1 MWHAGWF
8 GLLKLNVQ
16 TVCLYVACRVVWF
29 VETENV
35 QTVRCTSHEQSLA
48 ALIHAYLLLS
58 PHILSH
64 CISMNVFPLCCSVH
78 CMQEI

>member
-8 GLLKLNVQ
+8 GLLKLKMCRL
-16 TVCLYVACRVVWF
+16 CLCAYVACRVVWF
-29 VETENV
+29 VETEIV

-58 PHILSH
+58 PHVLSA
-64 CISMNVFPLCCSVH
+64 IVFP
-78 CMQEI
+78 